1 MQFVGK
7 GRFGRKFVPAAAD
20 DLDFVVLGMNV
31 RFHDFNTLVLG
42 NPIGK
47 TGARG

>member
-1 MQFVGK
+1 
-7 GRFGRKFVPAAAD
+7 
-20 DLDFVVLGMNV
+20 MNV